1 MESGSK
7 RGFFEEKIDFLCCR
21 CRCCRSCCC
30 CWSCCCCRCWC
41 CCCCCCATSFSFSSS
56 FCERRPTLKLLD
68 CHDFRK
74 RGRSHE
80 VTRLWITSAVVVV
93 ESNPWRCGKSSENA
107 ALPTFGLE
115 LFRWQQFSRFF
126 ISFLKMSPFIFLVA
140 LLSYLFV
147 VHPDGLWPSSEMSAT
162 LWNNNKILLWA
173 KKGFVCDRRRLRRR
187 RRRWDRRRLEK
198 LLLLLLLLLSLKAK
212 KWKTLLSS
220 FLQKKR
226 KETKVVGAV
235 FVLKWFLFFCLFQPS
250 VFLSFSFKWNPSL
263 KDFYSSQKT
272 NVCFRWTLVALL

>member
-1 MESGSK
+1 MAIRSLLLLPSGLCQESKKERSSINNKDDLPQRLDSSFIFWLKNGIWLK
-7 RGFFEEKIDFLCCR
+7 KKLLRKKIDFLCCR

-80 VTRLWITSAVVVV
+80 VIRLWITSAVVVV
-93 ESNPWRCGKSSENA
+93 ESNPRRCGKSSENA
-107 ALPTFGLE
+107 AEPTFGLE

-173 KKGFVCDRRRLRRR
+173 KKRFCLWSSSAASSSSTSLSSSRSSASG
-187 RRRWDRRRLEK
+187 K
-198 LLLLLLLLLSLKAK
+198 LPLLLLLSLKAK

-220 FLQKKR
+220 FLQKKAKR
-226 KETKVVGAV
+226 
-235 FVLKWFLFFCLFQPS
+235 
-250 VFLSFSFKWNPSL
+250 N
-263 KDFYSSQKT
+263 
-272 NVCFRWTLVALL
+272 